1 MNIWTLGDAVVDL
14 LPLSNMQ
21 YQACAGG
28 APVNVAVGA
37 AKLGCQSGFIGRVG
51 EDSFGNFLKESL
63 DEYGVNTHHMQ
74 FDDKFRTSTVLV
86 SLATNGEREF
96 TFLVNPSADQFLT
109 LDSLPHFE

>member
-74 FDDKFRTSTVLV
+74 FDDKFRTRTVLV
-86 SLATNGEREF
+86 LNLSSNCIWC
-96 TFLVNPSADQFLT
+96 
-109 LDSLPHFE
+109 